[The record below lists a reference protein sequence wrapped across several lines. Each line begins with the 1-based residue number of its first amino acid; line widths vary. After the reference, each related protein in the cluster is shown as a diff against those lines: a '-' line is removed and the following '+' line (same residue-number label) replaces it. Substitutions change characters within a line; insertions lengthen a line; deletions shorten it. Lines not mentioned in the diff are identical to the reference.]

1 MNNLS
6 NYKTEK
12 IFDRLLLNKSSSNY
26 WNYVTE
32 LRTRKTEDIYK
43 KSVQLTKSKNLKE
56 RILGVTILAQFG
68 NPRLHKK
75 EILNILFELLRT
87 ETDYKIISSLLYA
100 IGHNNDKLNKKQV
113 ELLCPLEKHKS
124 STVRLSLVSALLG
137 VEIEN
142 AIDTQIKLSNDKDS
156 DIRNWATFGIGTQI
170 ETDNEKIR
178 TALWQRINDTDFET
192 KSEAIIGLANRKDEK
207 VKDIIIS
214 ELKNEND
221 GTLLFEAILTLNDKD
236 FLPLLNR
243 YLKKARKDK
252 EHITNEWISALEE
265 TIKELKKTTHNKSY
279 K

>member
-12 IFDRLLLNKSSSNY
+12 IFERLLKNKTSTNY

-43 KSVQLTKSKNLKE
+43 RSVQLTKSKNLKE
-56 RILGVTILAQFG
+56 KILGITILAQFG
-68 NPRLHKK
+68 HPRLHKK
-75 EILNILFELLRT
+75 EIVNILFDLLST

-100 IGHNNDKLNKKQV
+100 IGHNNEKLNKKQI
-113 ELLCPLEKHKS
+113 ELLCSFGNHKS
-124 STVRLSLVSALLG
+124 AKVRFSLTSALLG
-137 VEIEN
+137 VEKET
-142 AIDTQIKLSNDKDS
+142 AIDTQIKLSSDKDS

-170 ETDNEKIR
+170 EIDNQKIR

-192 KSEAIIGLANRKDEK
+192 KSEAIVGLANRKDEK
-207 VKDIIIS
+207 IKDVIIS

-221 GTLLFEAILTLNDKD
+221 GTLLLEAILTLNDKD

-243 YLKKARKDK
+243 NLKKARKDK
-252 EHITNEWISALEE
+252 EDITKEWISALEE
-265 TIKELKKTTHNKSY
+265 TIRELKGTPHNKG
-279 K
+279 